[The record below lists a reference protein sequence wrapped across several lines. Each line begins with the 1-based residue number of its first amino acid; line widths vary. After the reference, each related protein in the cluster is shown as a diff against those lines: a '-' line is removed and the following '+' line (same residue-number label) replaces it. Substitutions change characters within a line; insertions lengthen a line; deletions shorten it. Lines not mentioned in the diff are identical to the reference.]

1 MDHPEPSSRPRAVRA
16 YRRCRGRENHGKHL
30 PRRAAGPAGRCL
42 IGCVMAAGS
51 PTGGRGWEAWSFA
64 SCATS

>member
-1 MDHPEPSSRPRAVRA
+1 MDDSEPSSRPALSA
-16 YRRCRGRENHGKHL
+16 LTDAADGRETDGKHL
-30 PRRAAGPAGRCL
+30 PRRAAGPACRCL

-51 PTGGRGWEAWSFA
+51 PTGGGWRAWSFA